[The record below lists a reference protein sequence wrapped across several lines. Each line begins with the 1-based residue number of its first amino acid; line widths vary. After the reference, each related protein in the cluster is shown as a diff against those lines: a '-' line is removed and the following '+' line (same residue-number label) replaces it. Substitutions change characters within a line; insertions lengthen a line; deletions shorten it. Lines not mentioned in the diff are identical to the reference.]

1 MLNPK
6 PKVAVLLATFNGAPW
21 LAEQLETILAQ
32 QDVDQTVI
40 VSDDGSTDGTLE
52 LLTEFAERDQRIVIL
67 PSQPPTHSSAAN
79 FCRLIRHVGLDT
91 YDYVA
96 LADQD
101 DVWMPDKLARAVAML
116 KKEQADGYSA
126 NVTALFEDG
135 QRKLVEKAGPQQRLD
150 HYFESPGPGCSF
162 VVTQGLISRLVPVLQ
177 AIDKRRGRLFAY
189 HDWFIY
195 AFARRAGFK
204 WTIDPVAPM
213 LYRQHAHNVLGA
225 NIGLQPRLKRLQRLW
240 SGWYFDEVRWQHQVL
255 ESLHHLMPNGQATLQ
270 AEDLN
275 IDTFRAR
282 LRFAVRIAPHAR
294 RRLRDRLW
302 LGACVGLG
310 IMR

>member
-1 MLNPK
+1 MLKPM

-21 LAEQLETILAQ
+21 LREQVETITAQ

-52 LLTEFAERDQRIVIL
+52 LLAQLARADERIVVL
-67 PSQPPTHSSAAN
+67 PTQPPTRSSAAN
-79 FCRLIRHVGLDT
+79 FARLIRQVNLDA

-101 DVWMPDKLARAVAML
+101 DVWLPDKLTRAIAML
-116 KKEQADGYSA
+116 RQEQADGYSA
-126 NVTALFEDG
+126 NVTALFEGG

-162 VVTQGLISRLVPVLQ
+162 VLTRRLMSQLVPVLH
-177 AIDKRRGRLFAY
+177 AIERRGGRLFAY

-225 NIGLQPRLKRLQRLW
+225 NIGIQPRLKRLRRLW
-240 SGWYFDEVRWQHQVL
+240 SGWYFDEVRWQHEVL
-255 ESLHHLMPNGQATLQ
+255 ESLRDLMPNGQACLR

-275 IDTFRAR
+275 IDSFRAR
-282 LRFAVRIAPHAR
+282 LRFATMIAPHAR